1 MANCKLLKDVGPQGD
16 GGVEVMWGILF
27 QNVIKS
33 FMYAMVCIRP
43 NITWVVRV
51 VTHFMVDLAQ
61 SH

>member
-1 MANCKLLKDVGPQGD
+1 MGPQGD
-16 GGVEVMWGILF
+16 GGVEVMWVILF

-43 NITWVVRV
+43 NITWVVGV
-51 VTHFMVDLAQ
+51 VTHFMANLAQ